1 MSKFK
6 YFIYLVIITKSF
18 TSAQIM
24 DKDLKDKNI
33 LVVYGGWEGHKPKL
47 FAEKISSWLK
57 EKKANV
63 YVSDTT
69 SIYDNTKL
77 MKKLDLII
85 QHITKSEISESQIK
99 NLTKTIKNGAGLA
112 GCHGGLGDSFRDNV
126 DFQYMVGGQF
136 VKHPGNNISYTVN
149 ISGKKDPITKDIN
162 NFSLTSEQYYM
173 HVDPALEV
181 LATTKFSGKHDP
193 WIKGVI
199 VPVVWKKYYGEGRV
213 FYNSIGHS
221 IENFDIPEVWEMT
234 KRGIVWACK

>member
-6 YFIYLVIITKSF
+6 YFICLVIIAASS

-24 DKDLKDKNI
+24 DKDLIDKNI

-85 QHITKSEISESQIK
+85 QHITMSEISESQIK

-136 VKHPGNNISYTVN
+136 VKPGEILIRQRGTNTHPGVNVGIGKDHTLFAKSEGTVTFSYKGPKKRKFVN
-149 ISGKKDPITKDIN
+149 
-162 NFSLTSEQYYM
+162 
-173 HVDPALEV
+173 
-181 LATTKFSGKHDP
+181 
-193 WIKGVI
+193 
-199 VPVVWKKYYGEGRV
+199 V
-213 FYNSIGHS
+213 FPN
-221 IENFDIPEVWEMT
+221 
-234 KRGIVWACK
+234 